1 MTSISDR
8 RRPRPRAASAP
19 PPPPEPAADWLAFA
33 SGVAVLVALVAAVFW
48 QTRSFGILN
57 FDDDQYLDPLLRQG
71 LTWPGFVR
79 AWKEGHVGNWHP
91 LTTLFFMLDAQLFS
105 DWWGGYHLHNAVLH
119 AATAAFLFA
128 ALCRLTGSMGKSLAA
143 AASFAIH
150 PLRAESVAWIT
161 ERKDVLSGLFLA
173 TTLLAYAW
181 YVEKPASRWRYPS
194 CS

>member
-57 FDDDQYLDPLLRQG
+57 FDDDQYLDPLIRQG

-91 LTTLFFMLDAQLFS
+91 LTTLSFMLDAQLFS

-128 ALCRLTGSMGKSLAA
+128 ALCRLTGSMGKSLVA